1 MPQHLRNTKSMQLM
15 NQSMRRARSSD
26 PMSMVGRNPQRN
38 IPVDIGTGFLG
49 VADRMKNA
57 MNSRADYTDAS
68 SDGKAVITSGPG
80 QDDVSYVMS
89 APQSLEAYQVSPKLK
104 TNVATGSAPTVML
117 SQKNLPHQIQDT
129 GNIRI
134 RDPNNQTTR
143 TDTEIILRIDGDITS
158 TISGNDTAIITIP
171 IQDAN
176 FTVLSQAIM
185 SMDIALT
192 ATASSGEIGNIGLCY
207 LFTLFLFSELSG
219 DQISTNFDRFTSLE
233 SQTIINAYRRYNSYQ
248 TDHFQRDFST
258 MSLAESISIAAQ
270 TDGVYRIR
278 IPLYFLPFFDTDI
291 AFASNLFSPNA
302 NTPLVIKLRTN
313 SPNSIFYTD
322 NPSNIGNI
330 TPSLQFSNIRLFQ
343 ERFIP
348 PSSIAR
354 KVIKR
359 HLAGGMGVISDRT
372 RSLPDFTVAVG
383 TNNARISL
391 VNSQT
396 LVKAIYFY
404 FEPLTTVYDD
414 YYRLSRKLIPGELG
428 SPVPPFHVTIEALDN
443 RTFPRGG
450 EDTNSSDYITLR
462 GWSRYLGLLHSK
474 DLNAHMIT
482 NPSDD
487 GFFIL
492 SFQNTLSPKGPKNLV
507 NLTSGSLHLNF
518 QFTENVTTAFR
529 IRSFTVTYGYWQ
541 TTSSG
546 ALVKAHLPIGFP
558 LRV

>member
-1 MPQHLRNTKSMQLM
+1 MPTHLRANKQMQLM
-15 NQSMRRARSSD
+15 NQGIRRNKMPDMRRDSK
-26 PMSMVGRNPQRN
+26 PGKPVGF
-38 IPVDIGTGFLG
+38 GAGYLG
-49 VADRMKNA
+49 VSERMNNT
-57 MNSRADYTDAS
+57 MSSRYDYGDAS
-68 SDGKAVITSGPG
+68 SDGKSVMSSAGG
-80 QDDVSYVMS
+80 KDDTAYVLS

-104 TNVATGSAPTVML
+104 TNVATGSAPTIML
-117 SQKNLPHQIQDT
+117 SQKSLPAQIQDT

-143 TDTEIILRIDGDITS
+143 TDTEIALRINDNIST
-158 TISGNDTAIITIP
+158 TISGNETAIITIP

-176 FTVLSQAIM
+176 FAVLSQSIL
-185 SMDIALT
+185 SMDISLS
-192 ATASSGEIGNIGLCY
+192 ATDSGGGTGNIGLCY
-207 LFTLFLFSELSG
+207 LFTIFLFTEISG
-219 DQISTNFDRFTSLE
+219 DQVSTNFDRFTSLE
-233 SQTIINAYRRYNSYQ
+233 AQTIINAYRRYNTFQ
-248 TDHFQRDFST
+248 VDHFQRDFSA

-270 TDGVYRIR
+270 TDGIYRIR
-278 IPLYFLPFFDTDI
+278 MPLYFLPFFDTDV
-291 AFASNLFSPNA
+291 AFATNLFSPNA
-302 NTPLVIKLRTN
+302 STPLVLKLRTA
-313 SPNSIFYTD
+313 SPNQLFYTD
-322 NPSNIGNI
+322 NASNIGNI
-330 TPSLQFSNIRLFQ
+330 TPSLEFSNIRLFQ

-354 KVIKR
+354 KVIKQ
-359 HLAGGMGVISDRT
+359 HLNGEMGVISDRT
-372 RSLPDFTVAVG
+372 RPLPEFTVAVG
-383 TNNARISL
+383 TNDASISL

-404 FEPLTTVYDD
+404 FEPISTNYDD
-414 YYRLSRKLIPGELG
+414 YYRLSRKLIPGEIG
-428 SPVPPFHVTIEALDN
+428 SPVPPFTVTIEALDN

-450 EDTNSSDYITLR
+450 ENTNTNQYITLR

-474 DLNAHMIT
+474 DLNSYMIR

-529 IRSFTVTYGYWQ
+529 IRAYTVTYGYWQ

-546 ALVKAHLPIGFP
+546 ALVKAVLPLGFP